1 MYRTIN
7 HTISCETYRLSDK
20 AARNYTKCSYK
31 SGGQGGEKNKRYSEK
46 KIDGLSAGQSYDGI
60 PFCKEKR
67 NPTKYDMEYLEKGR
81 L

>member
-1 MYRTIN
+1 M
-7 HTISCETYRLSDK
+7 E
-20 AARNYTKCSYK
+20 
-31 SGGQGGEKNKRYSEK
+31 QGGEKNKRYSEK